1 MTFIWRYIW
10 YEGEINGH
18 YKNGHTNAACLSRD
32 INWMTWR
39 VAHLSIHKSCIAN
52 YNVLSAKWKIIQP
65 IFCICLVNKYGF
77 IDNNE
82 HGICYCANWKISQTF
97 FTIHQLFFLRK
108 FCHFI
113 VAQSMPQ
120 TIVFTRTQITPLN
133 EQYERNRKNQSYAL
147 HLL

>member
-1 MTFIWRYIW
+1 MTFVYLIWRGNLMVITKMVILIQHVLVGISIGW
-10 YEGEINGH
+10 SGGWHIFQCINLVSPITM
-18 YKNGHTNAACLSRD
+18 YCLR
-32 INWMTWR
+32 NE
-39 VAHLSIHKSCIAN
+39 
-52 YNVLSAKWKIIQP
+52 KIIQP
-65 IFCICLVNKYGF
+65 IFCICLIDKYIDCNKL
-77 IDNNE
+77 
-82 HGICYCANWKISQTF
+82 GICYCANWKISQTF

-147 HLL
+147 HLP

>member
-1 MTFIWRYIW
+1 MKGQILKHIRTTSIIMSLVYVIVVIVRFLKRFSRY
-10 YEGEINGH
+10 
-18 YKNGHTNAACLSRD
+18 
-32 INWMTWR
+32 
-39 VAHLSIHKSCIAN
+39 
-52 YNVLSAKWKIIQP
+52 
-65 IFCICLVNKYGF
+65 
-77 IDNNE
+77 
-82 HGICYCANWKISQTF
+82 
-97 FTIHQLFFLRK
+97 QLCFLRK